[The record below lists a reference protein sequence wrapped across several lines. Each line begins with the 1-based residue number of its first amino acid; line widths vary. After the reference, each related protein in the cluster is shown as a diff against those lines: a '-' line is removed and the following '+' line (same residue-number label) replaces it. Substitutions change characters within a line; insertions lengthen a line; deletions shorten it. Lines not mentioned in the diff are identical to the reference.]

1 LRWQIIIILVVAMA
15 VTGGCIRRNGNG
27 NGNGDDGDSN
37 IVEGSEV
44 YGEIIPADDDIAV
57 EIDEFAGAGE
67 FSTDTE
73 TEVYG
78 EIDTTDGGDSY
89 GVGRTADGFRV
100 QVSAVSYKDNADRIA
115 DEVRDR
121 LVGYSVYVDY
131 ISDLYKVRVGDCAS
145 RSAAETLRSKLVNL
159 GYDDAWI
166 VKSKV
171 NVE

>member
-1 LRWQIIIILVVAMA
+1 LRRQIILILIFAVAI
-15 VTGGCIRRNGNG
+15 TGGCIRRNGD
-27 NGNGDDGDSN
+27 GNGDEGDSN

-44 YGEIIPADDDIAV
+44 YGEIIPADEDIAL
-57 EIDEFAGAGE
+57 EIDEFAGGGE
-67 FSTDTE
+67 FSTE
-73 TEVYG
+73 GEVSG
-78 EIDTTDGGDSY
+78 EIDTSGGESY
-89 GVGRTADGFRV
+89 ATGGVVDGFRV

-115 DEVRDR
+115 DEVRDG

-131 ISDLYKVRVGDCAS
+131 LNDLYKVRVGDCTT
-145 RSAAETLRSKLVNL
+145 RTQAETLRSKLVNL

>member
-1 LRWQIIIILVVAMA
+1 MRWQIILILTVAMA

-27 NGNGDDGDSN
+27 NGNGDDGGSN

-44 YGEIIPADDDIAV
+44 YGEIIPADEDIAV
-57 EIDEFAGAGE
+57 EIDEFAGGGE
-67 FSTDTE
+67 FSSETE

-78 EIDTTDGGDSY
+78 EIDTTDGGESY
-89 GVGRTADGFRV
+89 TAGSTAEGFRV
-100 QVSAVSYKDNADRIA
+100 QVSAVSYEDNADNIA

-121 LVGYSVYVDY
+121 LVGYSVYIDY
-131 ISDLYKVRVGDCAS
+131 ISDLYKVRVGDCAT

-166 VKSKV
+166 VKAKV
-171 NVE
+171 KVE

>member
-1 LRWQIIIILVVAMA
+1 MRWQIILILIVAIA
-15 VTGGCIRRNGNG
+15 VTGGCVRRNGNG
-27 NGNGDDGDSN
+27 ESNGGDGDSN

-44 YGEIIPADDDIAV
+44 YGEIIPADEDIAI
-57 EIDEFAGAGE
+57 EIDEFAGGGE

-89 GVGRTADGFRV
+89 TVGSTADGFRV
-100 QVSAVSYKDNADRIA
+100 QVSAVSYEDNADRIA

-121 LVGYSVYVDY
+121 LTGYSVYVDY
-131 ISDLYKVRVGDCAS
+131 ISDLYKVRVGDCTT

-171 NVE
+171 NVD

>member
-1 LRWQIIIILVVAMA
+1 MRWQIIVILVVAVI
-15 VTGGCIRRNGNG
+15 VTGGCIRRGENGNG
-27 NGNGDDGDSN
+27 EEGDDN

-57 EIDEFAGAGE
+57 EIDEFAGGGE
-67 FSTDTE
+67 FSDE
-73 TEVYG
+73 TEVSG
-78 EIDTTDGGDSY
+78 EIDTGDGGETY
-89 GVGRTADGFRV
+89 TTAGVVDGFRI

-121 LVGYSVYVDY
+121 LAGYGVYVEY
-131 ISDLYKVRVGDCAS
+131 INDLYKVRVGDCS
-145 RSAAETLRSKLVNL
+145 TRSEAESLRSKLVNL

-171 NVE
+171 KIQ